1 MRNFNQTQHVYSE
14 EKVYPGGR
22 AHTIDPVDFD
32 GLHQGMSE
40 MSPSPN
46 KARNTHTNQFA
57 TEDST
62 TQAHTRTNAYQS
74 AQKIRLAKKQSLVPE
89 HHGMSATIHTGTDNE

>member
-1 MRNFNQTQHVYSE
+1 MMKPSDSSGQMNHDGAAAQNNRNEMHRNFNQTQHVYSE

-32 GLHQGMSE
+32 GLHQGMSDI
-40 MSPSPN
+40 SPSPN

-62 TQAHTRTNAYQS
+62 TQAMTRTNAY
-74 AQKIRLAKKQSLVPE
+74 
-89 HHGMSATIHTGTDNE
+89 